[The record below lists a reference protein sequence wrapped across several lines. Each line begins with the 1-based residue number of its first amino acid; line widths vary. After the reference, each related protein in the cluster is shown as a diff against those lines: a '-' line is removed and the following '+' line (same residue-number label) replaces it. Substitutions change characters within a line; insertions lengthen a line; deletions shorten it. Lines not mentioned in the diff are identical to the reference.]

1 MSTPDERKLLSEDIS
16 KAREWIGK
24 YFLNIGVYMY
34 GIIFMDGE
42 FHIPTLSS
50 PSVAR

>member
-24 YFLNIGVYMY
+24 YFFKYRCVYVWNHIHGWGV
-34 GIIFMDGE
+34 
-42 FHIPTLSS
+42 SS
-50 PSVAR
+50 PNPQ